1 MKTYSEPNAYE
12 VIQRD
17 VENNF
22 HTIIGKK
29 REDIKN
35 IVIVGAYH
43 GYEIDTLST
52 NYPNCKVRAFE
63 AHPEHFKALKQ
74 RHAATPNVT
83 LINKAV
89 CDINGTI
96 DFFELGNGGGGS
108 GSLLEFQGHKFGHPF
123 TPLEPIKVPCVTLK
137 KELGDIEIDL
147 LWVDVQGA
155 ELAVLRGSHLNSVS
169 SLFLEIHT
177 HDFSQEWDKEPY
189 KGQCYKEDLEEH
201 LTYHEIHSI
210 GLDNANGNG
219 QGNSFWIKK

>member
-1 MKTYSEPNAYE
+1 MKTYTEPRAYE

-22 HTIIGKK
+22 HTMIGKK
-29 REDIKN
+29 PEDIKN
-35 IVIVGAYH
+35 IVIVGAHH
-43 GYEIDTLST
+43 GYEIDRLLI
-52 NYPNCKVRAFE
+52 NYPNCKVCAFE
-63 AHPEHFKALKQ
+63 AYPEHFKVLKH
-74 RHAATPNVT
+74 RYAATPNIT

-96 DFFELGNGGGGS
+96 DFFELGNGGAGS

-123 TPLEPIKVPCVTLK
+123 TPLEPIRVPCVTLE

-155 ELAVLRGSHLNSVS
+155 ELAVLRGSPLSSRS
-169 SLFLEIHT
+169 SLFLEIDT
-177 HDFSQEWDKEPY
+177 HDCIEEWDKERY
-189 KGQCYKEDLEEH
+189 KGQCYKEDLEQY
-201 LTYHEIHSI
+201 LTHHELHSI
-210 GLDNANGNG
+210 GLDNESRNG